1 MWMLSFPRDPVQ
13 AAGENVHESSSV
25 DPPERVRSRRSWV
38 GTGGIAWV
46 VGYRRRRSTGACRP
60 RMIGPSSAMC
70 RQASRIES
78 AAAWSRT
85 VQVSDPTRMIAVR
98 DAESYRALRS
108 SSPWARM
115 AERRSDAALPVDCP
129 LSQYLVLSQF
139 P

>member
-1 MWMLSFPRDPVQ
+1 
-13 AAGENVHESSSV
+13 
-25 DPPERVRSRRSWV
+25 
-38 GTGGIAWV
+38 
-46 VGYRRRRSTGACRP
+46 
-60 RMIGPSSAMC
+60 MC
-70 RQASRIES
+70 RQVWRIES
-78 AAAWSRT
+78 AAAWSWT